1 MKWCLGII
9 KNIMGK
15 YMDKNLKEI
24 VLYIFFG
31 VLTTLINII
40 SYKIFTMAR
49 MNYIISNLISFI
61 ISVLF
66 AYITNK
72 IYVFKSPSF
81 EIKKLIIE
89 SLNFFTFRITTFIID
104 MLLMILLVEYF
115 KLDDF
120 FSKIIVNIIVII
132 LNFVFSKFYIFKK
145 TTI

>member
-1 MKWCLGII
+1 
-9 KNIMGK
+9 
-15 YMDKNLKEI
+15 MDKNLKEI